1 MWWVAGVL
9 WDGGASPGTQRAGK
23 QRRDGAE
30 GGGDGGG
37 GDDPQAA
44 VGTITQV

>member
-1 MWWVAGVL
+1 MEPAPGRREQENKGVME
-9 WDGGASPGTQRAGK
+9 QREVEMGV
-23 QRRDGAE
+23 G
-30 GGGDGGG
+30 GGG